1 MTHHTPGPWGTEDC
15 AEVWPVFGPT
25 SFCPLARIE
34 GPWSGSD
41 WYRSAEEARANGRLI
56 AAAPE
61 MLLLLVDLLMEC
73 NPGGNTY
80 EPPSKALCDSARA
93 IIDKAMGVR
102 P

>member
-1 MTHHTPGPWGTEDC
+1 ME
-15 AEVWPVFGPT
+15 GPT
-25 SFCPLARIE
+25 SFCTLARIE

-102 P
+102 S

>member
-1 MTHHTPGPWGTEDC
+1 
-15 AEVWPVFGPT
+15 
-25 SFCPLARIE
+25 
-34 GPWSGSD
+34 
-41 WYRSAEEARANGRLI
+41 LI

>member
-1 MTHHTPGPWGTEDC
+1 MTHHTPGPWRTEDG
-15 AEVWPVFGPT
+15 AEVWPMEGPT
-25 SFCPLARIE
+25 SFCTLARIE

-61 MLLLLVDLLMEC
+61 LLAALEECAVRLREWIELDDEDDLEAC
-73 NPGGNTY
+73 RRAY
-80 EPPSKALCDSARA
+80 AAIKKA
-93 IIDKAMGVR
+93 KGEQ